1 MSIRFNLAVKFN
13 LLAGVLLIAC
23 SPTRQIAVD
32 FPSVASGDDES
43 VQTTKVQQFQPIPG
57 FLFIDGDDYYLRL
70 ISEFEFKG
78 DNILKGGCNNMAP
91 SYEKND
97 LSSALLFTVRNDLL
111 KLNSDAVGF
120 SYQATTGKCNFKFDA
135 KKLILT
141 PWMRLDTGKET
152 TIDYSYISS
161 ANSDVDVAGLLGD
174 VTTASSL
181 LSFTGLGM
189 GVAIAGQY
197 AGQLVKNNQQSVQST
212 PTITTTP
219 INPSPTITPPPNV
232 NSAKKSSESHTLPA
246 TVSYSGKTGV
256 LNQTI
261 FKVYAVEEGG
271 INLLGSNTQPLGEL
285 KIYPEI
291 SSSLLLKTGADGVP
305 DARDLTFDEISYAP
319 IKSASGEIKLLQL
332 IEQSKHPAKPNLIP
346 KWANYAEVESNCRKI
361 KLVMKDLGFNKFDRN
376 VFIYYYLSNSGDW
389 LNYNISR
396 QKVSAGEF
404 SSKVLADYRHKDFGS
419 CLNADDYMIMK
430 TMGLAVNTPAEWEQ
444 MGETSQKK
452 EQSFTPLKSIERQ
465 LLSVLKN
472 ASVTEM
478 EHQLYPLLA
487 TAKSGA
493 GTVLLQNNLGD
504 FGLEAMLNPS
514 VTPAPKTPMPS
525 ASPTPSA
532 SSSPSPNAT
541 PTSTVNTAKET
552 PPPTEQPAPT
562 AMPAISIPGEG
573 LIISARQL
581 AHVFAGLLIDEH
593 SCARPAPQQQ
603 GNQPGNEGILLFTT
617 KTGSPRAKGGA
628 MEFEF
633 SAGKIN
639 RIAFQLPTYR
649 DFEQDL
655 LDRPEIGGCRIDP
668 AWVAKL
674 H

>member
-1 MSIRFNLAVKFN
+1 MSIRINLPVKFS
-13 LLAGVLLIAC
+13 LLASVLLIAC

-32 FPSVASGDDES
+32 FPSAATDDKDS
-43 VQTTKVQQFQPIPG
+43 VQTTKAQQFQPIPG

-78 DNILKGGCNNMAP
+78 DNVLKGGCNNMTP

-111 KLNSDAVGF
+111 KLNSDAVGL

-152 TIDYSYISS
+152 TVDYSYISS
-161 ANSDVDVAGLLGD
+161 ANSDVDVTGLLGD

-197 AGQLVKNNQQSVQST
+197 AGQLVKNNQQNALGT
-212 PTITTTP
+212 PTITTNP
-219 INPSPTITPPPNV
+219 INPTPTITPPANV
-232 NSAKKSSESHTLPA
+232 SSAKKSSESHTLPA
-246 TVSYSGKTGV
+246 IVSYSGKAGV
-256 LNQTI
+256 LNQTV

-271 INLLGSNTQPLGEL
+271 INLMGSNTQPLGEL
-285 KIYPEI
+285 KIYPEMI
-291 SSSLLLKTGADGVP
+291 ASLLLKTGADGVP

-319 IKSASGEIKLLQL
+319 IKSATGEIKLVQL
-332 IEQSKHPAKPNLIP
+332 IEQSKHPAKPNLMP
-346 KWANYAEVESNCRKI
+346 KWADYQEVESNCRKI

-376 VFIYYYLSNSGDW
+376 AFIYYYLSNSQDW

-396 QKVSAGEF
+396 QKVSASEF
-404 SSKVLADYRHKDFGS
+404 SSKMLADYRHKDFGN

-452 EQSFTPLKSIERQ
+452 ELSFTPLKSIERQ

-472 ASVTEM
+472 AHVTEM
-478 EHQLYPLLA
+478 ERQLYPLLA
-487 TAKSGA
+487 TAKSGD

-504 FGLEAMLNPS
+504 FGLESLLNPS
-514 VTPAPKTPMPS
+514 ATPAPKTPIPS

-532 SSSPSPNAT
+532 SSSPSPNPT
-541 PTSTVNTAKET
+541 PVSPVGTPKET
-552 PPPTEQPAPT
+552 PAVTEQPAPT
-562 AMPAISIPGEG
+562 ALPAISIPGEG
-573 LIISARQL
+573 LVISARQL
-581 AHVFAGLLIDEH
+581 AHVFAGLLIDEL
-593 SCARPAPQQQ
+593 SCARPAPQQEDK
-603 GNQPGNEGILLFTT
+603 QPGTGILLFTT
-617 KTGSPRAKGGA
+617 KAGSPRAKGGA

-655 LDRPEIGGCRIDP
+655 LDRPEIGGCKIDP